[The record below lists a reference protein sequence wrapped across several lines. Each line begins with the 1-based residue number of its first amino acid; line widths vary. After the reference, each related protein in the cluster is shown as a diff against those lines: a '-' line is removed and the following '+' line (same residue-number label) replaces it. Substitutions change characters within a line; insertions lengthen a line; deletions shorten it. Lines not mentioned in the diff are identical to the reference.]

1 MGSIEL
7 KMAMLTGAV
16 VGMLIIVVEGV
27 AMHRK
32 ASKYRAHL
40 RELYR
45 TRKFI
50 RLFMEAGGIAFVILV
65 QPVIVSVLMV
75 KAMDNLNPEFSVHA
89 MAQLREGMHIGALKD
104 NHHRDQP

>member
-27 AMHRK
+27 AMHSK

-50 RLFMEAGGIAFVILV
+50 RLLMETGSIALVILV

-104 NHHRDQP
+104 NHHRDHP